1 MESGEY
7 DHQAVEAA
15 ARALWEAHDVYRYD
29 RDGPARYSAWT
40 RRRRMYRRRTCTWAT
55 R

>member
-15 ARALWEAHDVYRYD
+15 ARALWEERDVYTC
-29 RDGPARYSAWT
+29 DGPGT
-40 RRRRMYRRRTCTWAT
+40 R
-55 R
+55 